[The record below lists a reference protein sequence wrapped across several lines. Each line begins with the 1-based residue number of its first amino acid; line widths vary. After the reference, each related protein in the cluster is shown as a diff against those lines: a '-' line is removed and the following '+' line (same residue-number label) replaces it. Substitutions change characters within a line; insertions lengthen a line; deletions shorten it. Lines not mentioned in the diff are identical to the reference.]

1 MKDDNEHN
9 GFHFFDHGEGEGIY
23 YGTVTQSGELFCN
36 PIAKKVRVVPYS
48 MIKDGV
54 PSPYVYFEIGGSRG
68 NCPAG
73 EFYSRLKSHG
83 YPLPLDMIHRLT
95 NALVSKS
102 REFRAYE
109 GVGYVPHISEM
120 ETDKKKKR
128 IQEMIQGKVG
138 DEVNEVIETVPP
150 VVKIKLI
157 PPSETYIK
165 FSGDLPT
172 LPSLD
177 DIASDLLDLYNATTD
192 KEAFII
198 AFSYSLFAP
207 FASIVRKKRLFFPN
221 LIFLGLPETGK
232 NSLLNLFLAKMWGA
246 DDNIMVTQ
254 DFRTDFSAL
263 KNLQGSGLPLVIND
277 LRQSEYQKLEPFLL
291 EGAMN
296 PKGGSR
302 GLPSLDVQKFET
314 MRGIAISSNF
324 LSIGGMEFTSRFFIH
339 QLTEIQEG
347 NAEEWNRIAE
357 KLENGMYPIAKEF
370 IKYINENMDLDTFL
384 DYFRENRLSVKQT
397 ILDFGVSVLRKVFSR
412 VAPSVGIPAI
422 KYQEYLDDYLTLF
435 AGWVQLAL
443 RKMQKETNYY
453 ERDYDSRETITIRY
467 ENSLYIREGT
477 DSEGKKEYVIFPL
490 AWTEFLKKY
499 PEFPFKSMDA
509 FAKAYPD
516 SLRSQPRQ
524 FKINSERGMPRRSF
538 RVLVLKEQESMEVPM
553 DIVVPEKPVGET
565 QK

>member
-1 MKDDNEHN
+1 MKAKNDDEHA
-9 GFHFFDHGEGEGIY
+9 GFHFFDHGDGDGIY
-23 YGTVTQSGELFCN
+23 YGTITQSGERVCE
-36 PIAKKVRVVPYS
+36 PIAEKVRIVPYTVL
-48 MIKDGV
+48 KDGAS
-54 PSPYVYFEIGGSRG
+54 SPFVYYEIGGNKG
-68 NCPAG
+68 NCPVG
-73 EFYSRLKSHG
+73 EFYGKLRSSG
-83 YPLPLDMIHRLT
+83 YPLPLSMIHHLT
-95 NALVSKS
+95 NSLVSES
-102 REFRAYE
+102 RKFSAFES
-109 GVGYVPHISEM
+109 VGYIPQVAEKETEEKKERIREAIKGKMDEGSVDDVIDDISSVE
-120 ETDKKKKR
+120 
-128 IQEMIQGKVG
+128 
-138 DEVNEVIETVPP
+138 
-150 VVKIKLI
+150 KLKLVT
-157 PPSETYIK
+157 PSETYLK
-165 FSGDLPT
+165 FSGE
-172 LPSLD
+172 LPSLPSID
-177 DIASDLLDLYNATTD
+177 DIAEDLLKLYEITTD

-207 FASIVRKKRLFFPN
+207 LAAIVRKRRLFFPN

-246 DDNIMVTQ
+246 DENIMVTQ
-254 DFRTDFSAL
+254 DFKTDFASL

-277 LRQSEYQKLEPFLL
+277 LQQSEYQKLEPFLL

-302 GLPSLDVQKFET
+302 GLPSLDVQKFDT

-370 IKYINENMDLDTFL
+370 LKYINENMDLDTFL

-412 VAPSVGIPAI
+412 VAPSVIIPTI

-477 DSEGKKEYVIFPL
+477 DSEGKKEYIVFPL

-509 FAKAYPD
+509 FARAYPD

-524 FKINSERGMPRRSF
+524 FKIKGERGMPRQSF
-538 RVLVLKEQESMEVPM
+538 RVLVL
-553 DIVVPEKPVGET
+553 
-565 QK
+565 